1 MCVFAA
7 PAAAG
12 AAKAAAAP
20 LISKAGIAG
29 LGATASN
36 LFLAQLALTGVTAFA
51 QQQQTASI
59 ARQQAKYQYQAAER
73 AAISADRAFTNQQ
86 EALAARLREEQ
97 KATAQEKFKVAQKRV
112 QAEGAIRATE
122 RSGLTIDLLL
132 ADANRQELNWKDAL
146 NQTLDSATQQY
157 RRDTMGAE
165 AQRDSRRN
173 QSIDLGNQAF
183 TTASKAPTLLDAIST
198 TAASGLSSYIGLRN
212 KA

>member
-12 AAKAAAAP
+12 AAGAAAVP
-20 LISKAGIAG
+20 FISKAGIAG

-36 LFLAQLALTGVTAFA
+36 LFLAQLALTGITAFA
-51 QQQQTASI
+51 QQQQAASL
-59 ARQQAKYQYQAAER
+59 ARQQATYQYQAAER

-97 KATAQEKFKVAQKRV
+97 KTTAQEKFKVAQKRV
-112 QAEGAIRATE
+112 QAEGAIRASE

-157 RRDTMGAE
+157 RRETMGQE

-183 TTASKAPTLLDAIST
+183 VTASRAPTLSFLLYRPT
-198 TAASGLSSYIGLRN
+198 Q
-212 KA
+212 